1 MPTFRQL
8 EYLVMVAE
16 LGSFTR
22 AAEEL
27 HVSQPALSSQIA
39 VLEREIGARLFDR
52 LSRTVHLTPAGRI
65 MFPYAK
71 ASLAEAQRGMSATRQ
86 TAGLEIGELHVATV
100 HSATLGLLP
109 RPLRLWRQA
118 RPKIQLRLHEFR
130 HGDELQAAM
139 SRGEADVAIGPTPSN
154 WYGPL
159 TNLGSEELVIAV
171 SNDDP
176 LAERRGPLELD
187 RLAERSWVHFA
198 PGHGLAEVLDNA
210 CSKAG
215 FSPQV
220 ALRVEQTASAPLL
233 AASGLGPT
241 LVPASIIP
249 ENFEGRI
256 FATSPATIRTMAVY
270 SRPNGDVLTNAFH
283 DFVAAKIELMPAH
296 VDSLLH
302 SRK

>member
-8 EYLVMVAE
+8 EYLVMVGE

-52 LSRTVHLTPAGRI
+52 LSRTVHLTPAGRA

-71 ASLAEAQRGMSATRQ
+71 ASLAEAQRGVSATRQ
-86 TAGLEIGELHVATV
+86 TAGLEIGELQVATV
-100 HSATLGLLP
+100 HSTTLGLLP
-109 RPLRLWRQA
+109 APLRLWRQA
-118 RPKIQLRLHEFR
+118 RPGIQLRLHEYR
-130 HGDELQAAM
+130 HGDELKAAM

-159 TNLGSEELVIAV
+159 TNLGSEELVLVV
-171 SNDDP
+171 SSDDP
-176 LAERRGPLELD
+176 LAELRGPLELN
-187 RLAERSWVHFA
+187 RLTDRSWVHFA
-198 PGHGLAEVLDNA
+198 PGHGLAEVLDKA
-210 CSKAG
+210 CSNAG
-215 FSPQV
+215 FSPKV

-233 AASGLGPT
+233 AAAGLGPT
-241 LVPASIIP
+241 LVPASIVP

-256 FATSPATIRTMAVY
+256 FATSPATLRTLAVY
-270 SRPNGDVLTNAFH
+270 SRPNGDKLTSAFH
-283 DFVAAKIELMPAH
+283 DFIAAKIELMPDH
-296 VDSLLH
+296 VDSRLR

>member
-52 LSRTVHLTPAGRI
+52 LSRTVHLTPAGRA

-118 RPKIQLRLHEFR
+118 RPRIQLQLHEHR

-139 SRGEADVAIGPTPSN
+139 SAGEADVAIGPTPSN

-176 LAERRGPLELD
+176 LAQRRGPLELNRFAD
-187 RLAERSWVHFA
+187 RSWVHFA
-198 PGHGLAEVLDNA
+198 PGHGLAEALDNA
-210 CSKAG
+210 CSKSG
-215 FSPQV
+215 FSPKV

-233 AASGLGPT
+233 AACGLGPT

-270 SRPNGDVLTNAFH
+270 SRPNGDMLTNAFH
-283 DFVAAKIELMPAH
+283 DFVAAKIELMPAY
-296 VDSLLH
+296 VYSLLH